1 MAVGW
6 DDAAYQAAVRAVEGL
21 PPVPA
26 HALERIRPVIGPA
39 LRAAMADVPTDA
51 PSVVLPDAARRRVAN
66 LAQKIRGRS
75 GAFKEGGGRYE
86 AATRTVD
93 GQIRL
98 YARWVSDAPEDAS
111 PVFSAA

>member
-1 MAVGW
+1 MKGPPMPTLTPVQDLPPRTHPRA
-6 DDAAYQAAVRAVEGL
+6 DAPKWGENL
-21 PPVPA
+21 PPV
-26 HALERIRPVIGPA
+26 
-39 LRAAMADVPTDA
+39 LRAHPGVWFEVSEDEAFT
-51 PSVVLPDAARRRVAN
+51 RRRVAN